1 VRINAL
7 GEKMRGAGRMGG
19 SDAMRD
25 PARPKRRHFDPASRG
40 ALDGLRVVDLSRLVA
55 GNVLTKV
62 LADHGAEVLKVEPP
76 AGDTL
81 RAWKVAGVE
90 TSWKTFSRNKRS
102 LCLDL
107 RRAEAIAL
115 VQRLAEGAAML
126 VESFRPG
133 VLEAMGL
140 APEDLLARNPRLV
153 IVRISGWGQ
162 TGPFRH
168 KPGFGTLVEGYAG
181 FAALNGFE
189 DREPVLPPMF
199 MADAYAGLYGAS
211 AAMIALHHATATG
224 QGQVVDLSL
233 FEPIFAVLE
242 PQMANYRLTHKVKP
256 RTGSRSTNTAPRNAY
271 RTRDGGWVGLSS
283 STQAMF
289 VKLMAS
295 IGRPELAE
303 DPRFRTNAD
312 RLRHIEELDAVVRD
326 AIATMTMEEALRKFD
341 ADGVTIGPIMDV
353 RGLETDAYV
362 AGREALIEVP
372 DPDMPDG
379 WLPMHG
385 EVPRLSATPG
395 ILRNAA
401 PRLGEHN
408 RAVLEPLL
416 GAAEYAALVEAK
428 VIQGGEAP

>member
-1 VRINAL
+1 MPDRARL
-7 GEKMRGAGRMGG
+7 RR
-19 SDAMRD
+19 RD
-25 PARPKRRHFDPASRG
+25 FDPAARG
-40 ALDGLRVVDLSRLVA
+40 ALEGVRVVDLSRLVA

-62 LADHGAEVLKVEPP
+62 LADHGAEVLKIEPP

-90 TSWKTFSRNKRS
+90 TSWKAFSRNKRS

-107 RRAEAIAL
+107 RRAEAVA
-115 VQRLAEGAAML
+115 VVRRLAGDAAML

-140 APEDLLARNPRLV
+140 APDDLLALNPRLV
-153 IVRISGWGQ
+153 VVRISGWGQ
-162 TGPFRH
+162 TGPYRH

-224 QGQVVDLSL
+224 EGQVVDLSL
-233 FEPIFAVLE
+233 FEPLFAVLE
-242 PQMANYRLTHKVKP
+242 PQMANYRLTGRVKP

-289 VKLMAS
+289 VKLMGS
-295 IGRPELAE
+295 IGRPELAG

-312 RLRHIEELDAVVRD
+312 RLANVEALDAVVRD
-326 AIATMTMEEALRKFD
+326 AIAAMTTEEALRKFD
-341 ADGVTIGPIMDV
+341 ADGVTIGPILDV
-353 RGLETDAYV
+353 RGLDADGYV
-362 AGREALIEVP
+362 GAREALVEVP
-372 DPDMPDG
+372 DEEMPGG
-379 WLPMHG
+379 WLPTHG

-395 ILRNAA
+395 MFRNPA
-401 PRLGEHN
+401 PRLGADN

-416 GAAEYAALVEAK
+416 GAAEYAALEAAGII
-428 VIQGGEAP
+428 VGGTA